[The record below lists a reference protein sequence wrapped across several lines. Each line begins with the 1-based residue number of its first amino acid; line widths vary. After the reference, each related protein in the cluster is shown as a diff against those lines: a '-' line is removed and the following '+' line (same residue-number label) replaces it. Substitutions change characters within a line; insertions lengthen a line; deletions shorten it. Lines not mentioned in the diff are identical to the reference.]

1 LNLLIEEGSKLHVKI
16 DQLELIE
23 EIIKEMNKTILK
35 TKNLLYDDSSPKI
48 TLSDI
53 EDHIEDIEE
62 D

>member
-1 LNLLIEEGSKLHVKI
+1 MNLLIEEGSKLHVKI